1 MGREGVSTRQYWRG
15 IMLHRFAAV
24 AVAALAVVGCT
35 TVDPYTGQQRPNR
48 TANAAIIGAIG
59 GAAAGTLAGGDDRKN
74 AMIGAGIGAI
84 AGAGIGAYMDAQQ
97 RKLEAQMRNTGVGVA
112 RTGENEITLNMP
124 SDITF
129 DVDRSDVKPQFSQ
142 TLYNVAQT
150 LREYE
155 STTVDVTGHADATGT
170 DEYNMALSQRRAD
183 SVARVLQ
190 QNGVNP
196 VRLVAV
202 GFGESRPVA
211 SNDTVAGRAQNR
223 RVEIKL
229 RGVTS

>member
-1 MGREGVSTRQYWRG
+1 MF
-15 IMLHRFAAV
+15 IRFSAV
-24 AVAALAVVGCT
+24 AMAALFVVGCT
-35 TVDPYTGQQRPNR
+35 TTDPYTGQQTPNR
-48 TANAAIIGAIG
+48 AATGAIIGAIG
-59 GAAAGTLAGGDDRKN
+59 GAAAGTMAGGNDRRN
-74 AMIGAGIGAI
+74 AMVGAGIGAI

-97 RKLEAQMRNTGVGVA
+97 RKLNEQLRNTGVGVT

-129 DVDRSDVKPQFSQ
+129 DVDRSDIKPQFRD

-155 STTVDVTGHADATGT
+155 STTVDVAGHADSTGS
-170 DEYNMALSQRRAD
+170 DQYNLALSQRRAD
-183 SVARVLQ
+183 AVAQALIS
-190 QNGVNP
+190 NGVQP
-196 VRLVAV
+196 VRVVAV
-202 GFGESRPVA
+202 GFGESRPIA
-211 SNDTVAGRAQNR
+211 DNATAEGRAKNR

>member
-1 MGREGVSTRQYWRG
+1 M
-15 IMLHRFAAV
+15 INRFAAI
-24 AVAALAVVGCT
+24 ALAALAVVGCT
-35 TVDPYTGQQRPNR
+35 TTDPYTGAQTPNR

-59 GAAAGTLAGGDDRKN
+59 GAAAGTLAGGNDRRN
-74 AMIGAGIGAI
+74 AMVGAGIGAI

-97 RKLEAQMRNTGVGVA
+97 RKLNEQLRNSGVGVT
-112 RTGENEITLNMP
+112 RTAENEITLNMP

-129 DVDRSDVKPQFSQ
+129 DTNQSVVKSQFRD

-155 STTVDVTGHADATGT
+155 STTVDVAGHADSDGT
-170 DEYNMALSQRRAD
+170 DDYNMALSQRRAD
-183 SVARVLQ
+183 AVAAILS

-202 GFGESRPVA
+202 GFGESRPIA
-211 SNDTVAGRAQNR
+211 DNGTAAGKAQNR

>member
-1 MGREGVSTRQYWRG
+1 MFKRLAV
-15 IMLHRFAAV
+15 V
-24 AVAALAVVGCT
+24 AVATLFVVGCT
-35 TVDPYTGQQRPNR
+35 TTDPYTGAQTPNR
-48 TANAAIIGAIG
+48 TANGAILGALG
-59 GAAAGTLAGGDDRKN
+59 GAALGTLAGGNDRKN

-84 AGAGIGAYMDAQQ
+84 AGAGVGAYMDAQQ
-97 RKLEAQMRNTGVGVA
+97 RKLNEQLRNSGVGVT
-112 RTGENEITLNMP
+112 RTAENEITLNMP

-129 DVDRSDVKPQFSQ
+129 DIDQSNVKPQFRD

-155 STTVDVTGHADATGT
+155 STTVDVAGHADATGA
-170 DEYNMALSQRRAD
+170 DDYNMALSQRRAD
-183 SVARVLQ
+183 AVARVLS

-196 VRLVAV
+196 VRLVSV
-202 GFGESRPVA
+202 GFGESRPITENNTA
-211 SNDTVAGRAQNR
+211 DGRSKNR

>member
-1 MGREGVSTRQYWRG
+1 
-15 IMLHRFAAV
+15 MLNRFAAV
-24 AVAALAVVGCT
+24 AVAAFLAVGCT
-35 TVDPYTGQQRPNR
+35 TTDPYTGQQVPNR

-59 GAAAGTLAGGDDRKN
+59 GAAAGTLAGGDDRRN

-84 AGAGIGAYMDAQQ
+84 AGAGVGAYMDAQQ
-97 RKLEAQMRNTGVGVA
+97 RKLSEQLRNTGVGVA

-129 DVDRSDVKPQFSQ
+129 DVDRSDVKPQFQQ

-155 STTVDVTGHADATGT
+155 STTVDVAGHADSTGT

-183 SVARVLQ
+183 AVARVLTT
-190 QNGVNP
+190 NGVNP

-202 GFGESRPVA
+202 GFGESRPIA
-211 SNDTVAGRAQNR
+211 SNDTVAGRAANR

>member
-1 MGREGVSTRQYWRG
+1 
-15 IMLHRFAAV
+15 MLNRFAAV
-24 AVAALAVVGCT
+24 AVAALAVVACT
-35 TVDPYTGQQRPNR
+35 TVDPYTGQQVPNR

-59 GAAAGTLAGGDDRKN
+59 GAAAGTLAGGDDRRN

-84 AGAGIGAYMDAQQ
+84 AGAGVGAYMDAQQ
-97 RKLEAQMRNTGVGVA
+97 RKLSEQLRNTGVGVA
-112 RTGENEITLNMP
+112 RTAENEITLNMP

-129 DVDRSDVKPQFSQ
+129 DVDRSDVKPQFQQ

-155 STTVDVTGHADATGT
+155 STTVDVAGHADSTGT

-183 SVARVLQ
+183 SVARVLTS
-190 QNGVNP
+190 NGVNP
-196 VRLVAV
+196 VRVVAV
-202 GFGESRPVA
+202 GFGESRPIA

-229 RGVTS
+229 RSVTS

>member
-1 MGREGVSTRQYWRG
+1 
-15 IMLHRFAAV
+15 LAV
-24 AVAALAVVGCT
+24 VAAAALFMVGCT
-35 TVDPYTGQQRPNR
+35 TTDPYTGQQTPNR
-48 TANAAIIGAIG
+48 TVNAAIIGALG
-59 GAAAGTLAGGDDRKN
+59 GAAAGTLAGGNDRRN
-74 AMIGAGIGAI
+74 AMVGAGIGAI

-97 RKLEAQMRNTGVGVA
+97 RKLNEQLRNTGVGVT
-112 RTGENEITLNMP
+112 RTAENEITLNMP

-129 DVDRSDVKPQFSQ
+129 DVNQSTVKPQFRD

-155 STTVDVTGHADATGT
+155 STTVDVAGHADSTGA
-170 DEYNMALSQRRAD
+170 DDYNMALSQRRAD
-183 SVARVLQ
+183 AVAQALSS
-190 QNGVNP
+190 NGVNP

-202 GFGESRPVA
+202 GFGESRPIA
-211 SNDTVAGRAQNR
+211 DNATAEGRAKNR

>member
-1 MGREGVSTRQYWRG
+1 MIR
-15 IMLHRFAAV
+15 RFAIA
-24 AVAALAVVGCT
+24 AAAALLAVGCT
-35 TVDPYTGQQRPNR
+35 TVDPYTGQTTPNR

-59 GAAAGTLAGGDDRKN
+59 GAAAGTLAGGNDRRN
-74 AMIGAGIGAI
+74 AMVGAGIGAI
-84 AGAGIGAYMDAQQ
+84 AGAGIGAYMDNQQ
-97 RKLEAQMRNTGVGVA
+97 RKLNEQLRNSGVGVT
-112 RTGENEITLNMP
+112 RTAENEITLNMP

-129 DVDRSDVKPQFSQ
+129 DVNQSVVKPQFRD

-155 STTVDVTGHADATGT
+155 STTVDVAGHADSDGAN
-170 DEYNMALSQRRAD
+170 DYNMALSQRRAD
-183 SVARVLQ
+183 AVAGILS

-196 VRLVAV
+196 VRLVSV
-202 GFGESRPVA
+202 GFGEERPIA
-211 SNDTVAGRAQNR
+211 SNATAAGKAQNR

>member
-1 MGREGVSTRQYWRG
+1 
-15 IMLHRFAAV
+15 MLYRFAAV
-24 AVAALAVVGCT
+24 AVATFIAVGCT
-35 TVDPYTGQQRPNR
+35 TTDPYTGEVRPNR

-84 AGAGIGAYMDAQQ
+84 AGAGVGAYMDAQE
-97 RKLEAQMRNTGVGVA
+97 RKLREQMRNTGVGVA

-129 DVDRSDVKPQFSQ
+129 DVDRSDVKPQFQQ

-155 STTVDVTGHADATGT
+155 STTVDVAGHADSTGT

-183 SVARVLQ
+183 SVARVLSS
-190 QNGVNP
+190 NGVNP
-196 VRLVAV
+196 VRIVAV
-202 GFGESRPVA
+202 GFGESRPIA
-211 SNDTVAGRAQNR
+211 DNATVSGRAQNR

-229 RGVTS
+229 RPVTS

>member
-1 MGREGVSTRQYWRG
+1 
-15 IMLHRFAAV
+15 MLNRFAI
-24 AVAALAVVGCT
+24 AVAATLVIVGCT
-35 TVDPYTGQQRPNR
+35 TTDPYTGQQVPNR

-59 GAAAGTLAGGDDRKN
+59 GAAAGTLAGGDDRRN

-84 AGAGIGAYMDAQQ
+84 AGAGVGAYMDAQQ
-97 RKLEAQMRNTGVGVA
+97 RKLSEQLRNTGVGVA

-129 DVDRSDVKPQFSQ
+129 DVDRSDVKPQFQS

-155 STTVDVTGHADATGT
+155 STTVDVAGHADADGT
-170 DEYNMALSQRRAD
+170 NEYNMALSQRRAD
-183 SVARVLQ
+183 AVARVLSS
-190 QNGVNP
+190 NGVNP
-196 VRLVAV
+196 VRLVAI
-202 GFGESRPVA
+202 GFGEERPIA
-211 SNDTVAGRAQNR
+211 DNNTAAGKARNR

>member
-1 MGREGVSTRQYWRG
+1 MFK
-15 IMLHRFAAV
+15 RFAIAAMAAV
-24 AVAALAVVGCT
+24 LAVGCT
-35 TVDPYTGQQRPNR
+35 TTDPYTGQQTPNR
-48 TANAAIIGAIG
+48 TANAAIIGALG
-59 GAAAGTLAGGDDRKN
+59 GAALGTLAGGDDRKN

-84 AGAGIGAYMDAQQ
+84 AGAGVGAYMDAQQ
-97 RKLEAQMRNTGVGVA
+97 RKLNEQLRNTGVGVT
-112 RTGENEITLNMP
+112 RTAQDEITLNMP

-129 DVDRSDVKPQFSQ
+129 DVNQSAVKPQFRD

-155 STTVDVTGHADATGT
+155 STTIDVAGHADSTGP
-170 DEYNMALSQRRAD
+170 DDYNMALSQRRAD
-183 SVARVLQ
+183 SVASILT

-196 VRLVAV
+196 VRIVAV
-202 GFGESRPVA
+202 GFGETRPIA
-211 SNDTVAGRAQNR
+211 DNATAEGRAKNR

>member
-1 MGREGVSTRQYWRG
+1 
-15 IMLHRFAAV
+15 MLNRFAAI

-35 TVDPYTGQQRPNR
+35 TTDPYTGQQVPNR
-48 TANAAIIGAIG
+48 TANAAIIGALG
-59 GAAAGTLAGGDDRKN
+59 GAAAGTLAGGDDRRN

-84 AGAGIGAYMDAQQ
+84 AGAGVGAYMDAQQ
-97 RKLEAQMRNTGVGVA
+97 RKLSEQLRNSGVGVA
-112 RTGENEITLNMP
+112 RTAENEITLNMP

-129 DVDRSDVKPQFSQ
+129 DVDRSEVKPQFQQ

-155 STTVDVTGHADATGT
+155 STTVDVAGHADSDGT
-170 DEYNMALSQRRAD
+170 NEYNMALSQRRAD
-183 SVARVLQ
+183 AVARVLSS
-190 QNGVNP
+190 NGVNP
-196 VRLVAV
+196 VRLVAI
-202 GFGESRPVA
+202 GFGEERPIADNATA
-211 SNDTVAGRAQNR
+211 SGKAKNR

>member
-1 MGREGVSTRQYWRG
+1 
-15 IMLHRFAAV
+15 MLNRFAI
-24 AVAALAVVGCT
+24 AVAATLVIVGCT
-35 TVDPYTGQQRPNR
+35 TTDPYTGQQVPNR

-59 GAAAGTLAGGDDRKN
+59 GAAAGTLAGGDDRRN

-84 AGAGIGAYMDAQQ
+84 AGAGVGAYMDAQQ
-97 RKLEAQMRNTGVGVA
+97 RKLSEQLRNTGVGVA

-129 DVDRSDVKPQFSQ
+129 DVDRSDVKPQFQS

-155 STTVDVTGHADATGT
+155 STTVDVAGHADADGT
-170 DEYNMALSQRRAD
+170 NEYNMALSQRRAD
-183 SVARVLQ
+183 AVARVLSS
-190 QNGVNP
+190 NGVSP
-196 VRLVAV
+196 VRLVAI
-202 GFGESRPVA
+202 GFGEERPIA
-211 SNDTVAGRAQNR
+211 DNNTAAGKARNR

>member
-1 MGREGVSTRQYWRG
+1 
-15 IMLHRFAAV
+15 MLFRFAAV

-35 TVDPYTGQQRPNR
+35 TTDPYTGEVTPNR
-48 TANAAIIGAIG
+48 TANGAIIGAIA

-84 AGAGIGAYMDAQQ
+84 AGAGVGHYMDAQEA
-97 RKLEAQMRNTGVGVA
+97 KLRAQLRNTGVGVA
-112 RTGENEITLNMP
+112 RTAQDEITLNMP

-129 DVDRSDVKPQFSQ
+129 DVDRSDVKPQFRD

-155 STTVDVTGHADATGT
+155 STTVDVAGHADSTGT

-183 SVARVLQ
+183 AVSAILTS
-190 QNGVNP
+190 NGVNP
-196 VRLVAV
+196 VRVVAV
-202 GFGESRPVA
+202 GFGESRPIA
-211 SNDTVAGRAQNR
+211 SNDTPEGRAKNR

>member
-1 MGREGVSTRQYWRG
+1 M
-15 IMLHRFAAV
+15 IHRFAAV
-24 AVAALAVVGCT
+24 AMAALAIVGCT
-35 TVDPYTGQQRPNR
+35 TTDPYTGQTTPNR
-48 TANAAIIGAIG
+48 TVNAAIIGALG
-59 GAAAGTLAGGDDRKN
+59 GAAAGTLAGGDDRRN

-84 AGAGIGAYMDAQQ
+84 AGAGVGAYMDRQQ
-97 RKLEAQMRNTGVGVA
+97 RQLNEQLRNSGVGVT
-112 RTGENEITLNMP
+112 RTAENEITLNMP

-129 DVDRSDVKPQFSQ
+129 DVNQSNVKPQFRD

-155 STTVDVTGHADATGT
+155 STTVDVAGHADSDGS

-183 SVARVLQ
+183 AVSQILV
-190 QNGVNP
+190 QNGVQP
-196 VRLVAV
+196 VRVVAV
-202 GFGESRPVA
+202 GYGESRPIA
-211 SNDTVAGRAQNR
+211 DNATAAGKAQNR

>member
-1 MGREGVSTRQYWRG
+1 MFKRLA
-15 IMLHRFAAV
+15 IAA
-24 AVAALAVVGCT
+24 AAALFMVGCT
-35 TVDPYTGQQRPNR
+35 TTDPYTGAQTPNR
-48 TANAAIIGAIG
+48 AVNGAILGALG
-59 GAAAGTLAGGDDRKN
+59 GAAAGTLAGGNDRRN
-74 AMIGAGIGAI
+74 AMVGAGIGAI
-84 AGAGIGAYMDAQQ
+84 AGAGIGAYMDNQQ
-97 RKLEAQMRNTGVGVA
+97 RKLNEQLRNTGVGVT

-129 DVDRSDVKPQFSQ
+129 DVNQSTVKPQFRD

-155 STTVDVTGHADATGT
+155 STTVDVAGHADSDGAN
-170 DEYNMALSQRRAD
+170 DYNMALSQRRAD
-183 SVARVLQ
+183 AVASVLTS
-190 QNGVNP
+190 NGVNP

-202 GFGESRPVA
+202 GFGEERPIA
-211 SNDTVAGRAQNR
+211 TNATAAGKAQNR

>member
-1 MGREGVSTRQYWRG
+1 MIR
-15 IMLHRFAAV
+15 RFAV
-24 AVAALAVVGCT
+24 AVTAALLAVGCT
-35 TVDPYTGQQRPNR
+35 TVDPYTGQTTPNR

-59 GAAAGTLAGGDDRKN
+59 GAAAGTLAGGDDRRN

-84 AGAGIGAYMDAQQ
+84 AGAGVGAYMDAQQ
-97 RKLEAQMRNTGVGVA
+97 RKLNEQLRNSGVGVT
-112 RTGENEITLNMP
+112 RTAENEITLNMP

-129 DVDRSDVKPQFSQ
+129 DVDRSDIKPQFRD

-155 STTVDVTGHADATGT
+155 STTVDVAGHADSTGT

-183 SVARVLQ
+183 SVAQALIS
-190 QNGVNP
+190 NGVQP
-196 VRLVAV
+196 MRVVAV
-202 GFGESRPVA
+202 GFGESRPIA
-211 SNDTVAGRAQNR
+211 DNATTDGRARNR

>member
-1 MGREGVSTRQYWRG
+1 MFKRLA
-15 IMLHRFAAV
+15 I
-24 AVAALAVVGCT
+24 VAAAALFMVGCT
-35 TVDPYTGQQRPNR
+35 TTDPYTGAQTPNR
-48 TANAAIIGAIG
+48 AVNGAILGALG
-59 GAAAGTLAGGDDRKN
+59 GAAAGTLAGGNDRRN
-74 AMIGAGIGAI
+74 AMVGAGIGAI
-84 AGAGIGAYMDAQQ
+84 AGAGIGAYMDNQQ
-97 RKLEAQMRNTGVGVA
+97 RKLNEQLRNTGVGVT

-129 DVDRSDVKPQFSQ
+129 DVNQSTVKPQFRD

-155 STTVDVTGHADATGT
+155 STTVDVAGHADSTGA
-170 DEYNMALSQRRAD
+170 DDYNMALSQRRAD
-183 SVARVLQ
+183 AVAQVLTS
-190 QNGVNP
+190 NGVNP

-202 GFGESRPVA
+202 GFGESRPIA
-211 SNDTVAGRAQNR
+211 DNATEAGRSKNR